1 MKTWEKIYWGIIGV
15 LFVLSL
21 SPLLGSEELIK
32 VTVNGQAR
40 LISRL
45 AYFGYDL
52 LGFVIIFV
60 PIWAVVR
67 LIVNKGW
74 SEKGERERERQEII
88 NFLFNQTYE

>member
-1 MKTWEKIYWGIIGV
+1 MKTWEKVYWGIIGV
-15 LFVLSL
+15 FFVLSL

-32 VTVNGQAR
+32 VTVNGQDR

-52 LGFVIIFV
+52 LGFVIIFA

-74 SEKGERERERQEII
+74 SEKDKRERERE
-88 NFLFNQTYE
+88 

>member
-1 MKTWEKIYWGIIGV
+1 V

-60 PIWAVVR
+60 PI
-67 LIVNKGW
+67 
-74 SEKGERERERQEII
+74 
-88 NFLFNQTYE
+88 